1 MKKNI
6 SIIGK
11 TTFVI
16 GDLGFAKEQTNTLNN
31 TMCGT
36 PLYMAP
42 EIWSGSQQDE
52 RVDIWSLGILFYELL
67 TGFTPFESANMSEL
81 QNKLKAGSYLFP
93 RHIPVSLEAVFL
105 MDSMLQFDMRDR
117 ITMS

>member
-1 MKKNI
+1 M
-6 SIIGK
+6 
-11 TTFVI
+11 I
-16 GDLGFAKEQTNTLNN
+16 GDLGFAKEQSNKLNN

-42 EIWSGSQQDE
+42 ELWSGSQQDE

-93 RHIPVSLEAVFL
+93 NHIPVSLEAVFL